1 MAAFFGAN
9 EIWSRHEE
17 DGREPVILAGVWATG
32 SGRSDG
38 SGYASEEEFYHS
50 LDELAELARA
60 CMMEPAGVVT
70 QQLPSVNAGLYV
82 GTGKAEEIKEL
93 ADANEAKR
101 VIFNDTLSP
110 SQIRNLQKALKLPVM
125 DRTALILEIFERRA
139 RTREAKLQVELAKL
153 RYLKPRLIGLWE
165 TQNRQG
171 GTSGSMSAKGE
182 GETQLEIDRRTVDHR
197 LSDLTREL
205 KVVSRER
212 ETQRKKRQGSGL
224 PLVALVGYTNAGKS
238 TIMNAML
245 DRYVGGA
252 GRYAAARPE
261 AGKAGMNGRA
271 ADAPGENRAAGNR
284 AAENRVVENRAADA
298 PGENRAAENRTADS
312 SAEGNPAAE
321 NRKVFEADMLFATLD
336 TTVRRIT
343 VERGKEFLLSDT
355 VGFIHKLPTALIE
368 AFKSTLEEVTQADLL
383 LQVVD
388 GSDPHCREHIEV
400 TKKTIGEL
408 GAGHIPM
415 ITIFNKADLLDDP
428 VSYPR
433 SALKELNASE
443 FRNENI
449 YISAKDP
456 SSIEFLTD
464 VIFERLMSGS
474 VVREFLIPYD
484 KGHVVSYL
492 MEKASVEK
500 TEYEAEGTRL
510 TVRCEAAV
518 ADRAEKMLG

>member
-9 EIWSRHEE
+9 EIWNRHED

-60 CMMEPAGVVT
+60 CMMEPSGVVT

-252 GRYAAARPE
+252 GRTAAARPE
-261 AGKAGMNGRA
+261 ARKAGMN
-271 ADAPGENRAAGNR
+271 
-284 AAENRVVENRAADA
+284 VRAADA